1 MYVWSPELYPT
12 NLRCTAQGFLD
23 FLTHLGSATAPWI
36 AKGLGS
42 SQSQA
47 PFIIMALLA
56 VFASAL
62 LLMLPETKGRVLMEN
77 KDEIE
82 ELTATEDNPDASN
95 DLSDE
100 A

>member
-42 SQSQA
+42 SKSQT
-47 PFIIMALLA
+47 PFVIMGVLAVCAAVALLI
-56 VFASAL
+56 
-62 LLMLPETKGRVLMEN
+62 LPETKGRALMEN
-77 KDEIE
+77 NDETD
-82 ELTATEDNPDASN
+82 ELTAGEDVLPNACS
-95 DLSDE
+95 L
-100 A
+100 

>member
-47 PFIIMALLA
+47 PFVIMAILA
-56 VFASAL
+56 VCAGVAL
-62 LLMLPETKGRVLMEN
+62 LVLPETKGSSLVEKN
-77 KDEIE
+77 EEIE
-82 ELTATEDNPDASN
+82 ELTADEDTPDHGDVHVDA
-95 DLSDE
+95 
-100 A
+100 